1 MIFSSEVDNIIF
13 YTENDWQICLAS
25 LISHIMHVLPKAGRK
40 NAGCHDAQKLPL
52 FVRTFAFLTLLF
64 TTLWFF
70 STLTINPWSYQNS
83 SALQLCR
90 SRG

>member
-1 MIFSSEVDNIIF
+1 MCYPKQEERMLVVM
-13 YTENDWQICLAS
+13 
-25 LISHIMHVLPKAGRK
+25 MHR
-40 NAGCHDAQKLPL
+40 KLPL
-52 FVRTFAFLTLLF
+52 FVRTFAFLMLLF

-90 SRG
+90 SLG